1 MRLQDHNS
9 GAPRHIIEL
18 DASHELPLRTQQASS
33 SPFGEGFR
41 VRGTCSYTWDYRT
54 QNERIDRLI
63 ELSRGKRTDIEADFD
78 WTAPVDRQDYI
89 TEPMYNAFRGFSA
102 YEALSEAERVR
113 FDWHMHA
120 HTCSSFLHGAQGA
133 MLVAAQIVASAPNYE
148 AKLYAAYQTH
158 DEALHLEL
166 LTKYLERKVGYL
178 HPVNPEL
185 KAILDRI
192 LGEEQWYL
200 KMVGMQLIIEG
211 LAVGAFSAAQMTCRD
226 PLFRAICHRIIPD
239 EARHVTYGVHA
250 LEQVVH
256 SLSHDEREAAALFA
270 FEMCASVRE
279 RLVATSVFDEFG
291 WDPEE
296 ARLWQ
301 LNSHVA
307 ANFRSQLFTRV
318 MPNLK
323 RVGLLTPKAQP
334 QYEQLGLLAVAAP
347 PQRTEGGEA
356 CP

>member
-1 MRLQDHNS
+1 MRPQDHDS

-18 DASHELPLRTQQASS
+18 DASHELPPRTQQASS
-33 SPFGEGFR
+33 SSLGEGFR
-41 VRGTCSYTWDYRT
+41 VRGTCRYTWDYRT
-54 QNERIDRLI
+54 KNERIGRLV
-63 ELSRGKRTDIEADFD
+63 ELSRGKMPNIEADFD
-78 WTAPVDRQDYI
+78 WTLPVDRQDYI
-89 TEPMYNAFRGFSA
+89 TEPMYNAFRGFSS
-102 YEALSEAERVR
+102 YEALSEAERIR

-120 HTCSSFLHGAQGA
+120 HTCSNFLHGTQGA
-133 MLVAAQIVASAPNYE
+133 MLVAAQIVASAPSYE

-166 LTKYLERKVGYL
+166 LTTYLERKVGYL
-178 HPVNPEL
+178 HPINAEL
-185 KAILDRI
+185 KAILDRV
-192 LGEEQWYL
+192 LGEERWYL
-200 KMVGMQLIIEG
+200 KVVGMQLIIEG

-226 PLFRAICHRIIPD
+226 RLFRSICHRIIPD
-239 EARHVTYGVHA
+239 EARHVTYGVHV

-256 SLSHDEREAAALFA
+256 SLSRDEREAAALLA

-301 LNSHVA
+301 LNSQVA
-307 ANFRSQLFTRV
+307 ANFRSQLFTRI

-334 QYEQLGLLAVAAP
+334 QYEQLGLLAFVTP
-347 PQRTEGGEA
+347 PQRNGDGESRS
-356 CP
+356 